1 MNAVRVHGILLA
13 VALLVAFQTWTRDQ
27 TTSAEERAGTIKLWE
42 ESVDQISI
50 VTYESPSRT
59 LLLERRPIP
68 TGEMGE
74 GGVYLWGIAIP
85 RARPGDSSAATL
97 NAVREEFPVG
107 DDGDRLMQQLA
118 ELVAMRDL
126 GDLTDDSKEEYELSE
141 PDRTLSIV
149 FASGT
154 KNLEFGGTVFGGPH
168 RYANDPSTGRGYVI
182 SNEMIRN
189 LEGGPA
195 TLRARALHRYGD
207 SVVTGVTVR
216 TPSGE
221 RQMTRTMDG
230 PFGVWSRPDTPGA
243 GDQTFANFMERVQQ
257 LSVLTYHS
265 DIDTDTL
272 GLVVRLDFVG
282 EGESPVGFLEMYRT
296 APDSEGVFDYYVRTE
311 VSRVLALAY
320 RNFAE
325 RVDRDLADLF

>member
-1 MNAVRVHGILLA
+1 M
-13 VALLVAFQTWTRDQ
+13 
-27 TTSAEERAGTIKLWE
+27 
-42 ESVDQISI
+42 DQISS

-68 TGEMGE
+68 AGEMGE
-74 GGVYLWGIAIP
+74 GGFYLWAIAIP
-85 RARPGDSSAATL
+85 RPRPGDSSAATL
-97 NAVREEFPVG
+97 NAMREEFPVG
-107 DDGDRLMQQLA
+107 DDGDQLMQQLA

-126 GDLTDDSKEEYELSE
+126 GDLTDDAKEQYELSE
-141 PDRTLSIV
+141 PDRTLNV
-149 FASGT
+149 EFASGT
-154 KNLEFGGTVFGGPH
+154 RNLEFGGTVFGGPH

-182 SNEMIRN
+182 SNDMIRN

-195 TLRARALHRYGD
+195 TLRARALHRFGD

-216 TPSGE
+216 TPNGE
-221 RQMTRTMDG
+221 RVMTRTMDG
-230 PFGVWSRPDTPGA
+230 PFGVWSRPDAAGE

-265 DIDTDTL
+265 EIDADTL
-272 GLVVRLDFVG
+272 ALIVRLDFVG
-282 EGESPVGFLEMYRT
+282 EADRPVGFIEMYRT
-296 APDSEGVFDYYVRTE
+296 AADSDGISEYYVRTE
-311 VSRVLALAY
+311 VTRVLALAY